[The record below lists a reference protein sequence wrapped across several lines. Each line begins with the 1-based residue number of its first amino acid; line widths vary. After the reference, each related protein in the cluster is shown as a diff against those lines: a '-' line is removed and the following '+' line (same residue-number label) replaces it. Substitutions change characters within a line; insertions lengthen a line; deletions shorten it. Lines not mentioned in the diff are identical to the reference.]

1 MPNFARIL
9 INILLYIFYVI
20 VVSFFVWFLIPLV
33 FLSFWREIPVY
44 SIDVYNLIFFIIAWL
59 IFLLTFLFRQS
70 CYISLKSQVLKE
82 NSQKS
87 YTQEKKKIW
96 KVKTATW
103 DSGEEM
109 IKIYVD
115 KEIK

>member
-9 INILLYIFYVI
+9 TNILLYIFYV
-20 VVSFFVWFLIPLV
+20 VVVAFFAWFVIPLV
-33 FLSFWREIPVY
+33 FLSFWREIPVF
-44 SIDVYNLIFFIIAWL
+44 SIEVYNLIFFIIAWF
-59 IFLLTFLFRQS
+59 IFLLTFLLRKS
-70 CYISLKSQVLKE
+70 CYISLKSQVVKE

-87 YTQEKKKIW
+87 YTQEKKKIS
-96 KVKTATW
+96 KVKTNTW
-103 DSGEEM
+103 DSGEER